1 MNRMQYF
8 ATLPSLAALLV
19 TGLATGC
26 ATKKFVRQTVA
37 PIEAKVGELEKKTT
51 EQGADIEELEKSVS
65 RAAERAETAN
75 AAAAAANQEALRAGE
90 RASTAGKSAEE
101 ARSLAQKG
109 LDRAGEV
116 EQSLGSRIE
125 NIDNYLPVSTE
136 TILFGFNRSDLT
148 EEAKAQL
155 DTFAR
160 GVAERKHYRIEVQ
173 GFTDRSGPQDY
184 NLELSRKRAA
194 AVVRYLTLQH
204 KVPLHRIHIMGYG
217 SEAPVADNRT
227 REGRKQNRRVEVRL
241 LAAEQGPVSAR
252 R

>member
-1 MNRMQYF
+1 MNRMQEI
-8 ATLPSLAALLV
+8 AALPCLAALLV
-19 TGLATGC
+19 TGASTGC

-75 AAAAAANQEALRAGE
+75 AAAAAANQEAVRAGE
-90 RASTAGKSAEE
+90 RASAAGKAAEE

-109 LDRAGEV
+109 LHRADDV
-116 EQSLGSRIE
+116 EQALGARIE
-125 NIDNYLPVSTE
+125 NMDNYVPVSTE
-136 TILFGFNRSDLT
+136 TVLFGFNRSDLT
-148 EEAKAQL
+148 DEAKAQL

-160 GVAERKHYRIEVQ
+160 SVTERKHYRIEVQ
-173 GFTDRSGPQDY
+173 GFADRSGPQDY

-204 KVPLHRIHIMGYG
+204 KIPLHRIHVMGYG
-217 SEAPVADNRT
+217 SEAPVADNTT
-227 REGRKQNRRVEVRL
+227 REGRKRNRRVEVRL